1 MSVCILQPC
10 IAGWV
15 RPSLLEEKEAVS
27 HPHPLA
33 SSLFGLSTDNC
44 VIVLPSKVDSKPVLN
59 WKECEGEVFAL
70 FSPGISI
77 QGQHSI
83 AQPPTRREQLWL
95 LSAGLH
101 GQVWPRVPALG
112 RVSWEGANQGVERKA

>member
-10 IAGWV
+10 TAGWV

-27 HPHPLA
+27 QPHPPA
-33 SSLFGLSTDNC
+33 SSLFASSTDNC
-44 VIVLPSKVDSKPVLN
+44 VIVLPSKADSKPVLN
-59 WKECEGEVFAL
+59 WKECEGEVFTL
-70 FSPGISI
+70 FSPGIGI

-83 AQPPTRREQLWL
+83 AQPLTRREQPWL

-101 GQVWPRVPALG
+101 VQVWPQVPALG
-112 RVSWEGANQGVERKA
+112 RVSWEGAGKA

>member
-1 MSVCILQPC
+1 MSACILQPC

-27 HPHPLA
+27 HSHPLFLSFFA
-33 SSLFGLSTDNC
+33 LSTDNC
-44 VIVLPSKVDSKPVLN
+44 VIVLPSKADSKPVLN
-59 WKECEGEVFAL
+59 WKECEGEVFTL
-70 FSPGISI
+70 FSPGIGI

-83 AQPPTRREQLWL
+83 AQPLTRREHPWL

-101 GQVWPRVPALG
+101 GHVWPRVPALG
-112 RVSWEGANQGVERKA
+112 RVSWEGAGKA

>member
-27 HPHPLA
+27 HPHHLA

-44 VIVLPSKVDSKPVLN
+44 LIVLPSKADSKPVLN
-59 WKECEGEVFAL
+59 WKECEGEVFTL
-70 FSPGISI
+70 FSPGIGI

-83 AQPPTRREQLWL
+83 AQPLTRRGTALAAL
-95 LSAGLH
+95 CRAARPGLAP
-101 GQVWPRVPALG
+101 GTSLGKSELG
-112 RVSWEGANQGVERKA
+112 RCKSGG